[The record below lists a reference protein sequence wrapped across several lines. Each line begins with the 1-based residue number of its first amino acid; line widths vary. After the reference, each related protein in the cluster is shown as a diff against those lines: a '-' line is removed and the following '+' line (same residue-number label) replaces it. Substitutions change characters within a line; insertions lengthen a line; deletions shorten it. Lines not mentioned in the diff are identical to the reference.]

1 MRFFFYGTLLDEDVR
16 RLVLGEW
23 APAAVEPATLDG
35 WRRLT
40 LEGVDYPVIV
50 PAKGELVD
58 GAVARGLDAT
68 ASARLERYE
77 GPDYVLAAV
86 EVWLSASGRSLAVN
100 VFVPRPGFRVI
111 GHPGWD
117 LKHWQR
123 QVKPRFLA
131 RLRPGHTAA
140 SASRKTT

>member
-16 RLVLGEW
+16 RLVLGER
-23 APAAVEPATLDG
+23 APAGVEPAILAG
-35 WRRLT
+35 WQRLI
-40 LEGVDYPVIV
+40 LEGVAYPVIV
-50 PAKGELVD
+50 PVADQAVD
-58 GAVARGLDAT
+58 GAVARGLDAA

-77 GPDYVLAAV
+77 GPDYVRAAA
-86 EVWLSASGRSLAVN
+86 EVRLSASGRSLAVN

-111 GHPGWD
+111 GRPGWD

-131 RLRPGHTAA
+131 RLKPGHTAA

>member
-16 RLVLGEW
+16 RLVLGER
-23 APAAVEPATLDG
+23 APAVVEPATADG

-50 PAKGELVD
+50 RAEGEVVA
-58 GAVARGLDAT
+58 GVVARGLDAT
-68 ASARLERYE
+68 ARTRLERYE
-77 GPDYVLAAV
+77 GPDYVRAAI
-86 EVWLSASGRSLAVN
+86 EVLLDTDGRRLAVN

-111 GHPGWD
+111 GRHGWD
-117 LKHWQR
+117 LARWQR
-123 QVKPRFLA
+123 QVKARFLA

-140 SASRKTT
+140 SASRSTT